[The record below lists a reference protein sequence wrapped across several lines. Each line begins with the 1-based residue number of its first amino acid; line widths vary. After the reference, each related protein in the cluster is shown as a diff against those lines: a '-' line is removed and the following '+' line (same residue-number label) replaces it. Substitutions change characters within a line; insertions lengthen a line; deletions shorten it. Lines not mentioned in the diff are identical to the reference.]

1 MPITDPIARPNRL
14 SAELLELSEALKA
27 DKEIRIGDLLIRL
40 EGRVYTLLLV
50 LLSLPFCQPVAL
62 PGVST
67 PFGIVIALLGLRFAL
82 RQKPW
87 LPRRTLDWKVPTHV
101 IPVILKA
108 CGKLLRALEKL
119 LHPRLSFLF
128 EFPLTQLIVGLTIF
142 ACGALLLLPLPV
154 PFSNLLPA
162 LTVVLLAASTSERDG
177 VMLMAGGVVFIITL
191 AFFVL
196 LFLGGAEAV
205 LWLKAYSGRFFD
217 AQE

>member
-1 MPITDPIARPNRL
+1 VPITDPIARPNRL